1 MPVREPGPASG
12 ALAQPIRVVLAD
24 DSVLFREGLAR
35 VLAENGFLVVGQAGD
50 AGTLRLVVGQ
60 SQPDVVVTDIRMPPT
75 NSNDGLLAAQRIR
88 AEHPGTGVLVLSQY
102 IETRQAIKL
111 LQHTPERVGYLLKD
125 RVSDIAE
132 FAETLRRIAG
142 GGSAIDPDVITRLL
156 RRRGEDSTLDDLT
169 NRERDILALIAEGRS
184 NHAICQ
190 RLFLSPKT
198 VDTHVGSIFAKL
210 GLLPAADDHRRVL
223 AVLMYM
229 RNV

>member
-1 MPVREPGPASG
+1 
-12 ALAQPIRVVLAD
+12 
-24 DSVLFREGLAR
+24 
-35 VLAENGFLVVGQAGD
+35 
-50 AGTLRLVVGQ
+50 
-60 SQPDVVVTDIRMPPT
+60 
-75 NSNDGLLAAQRIR
+75 
-88 AEHPGTGVLVLSQY
+88 
-102 IETRQAIKL
+102 
-111 LQHTPERVGYLLKD
+111 
-125 RVSDIAE
+125 VSDIAE